1 MYILRVFYYLLVYVS
16 CIRGFHCDIYIC
28 AYNVSCLDSS
38 LHSAAPLLT
47 QLQQVSLFYFH
58 TRIQC
63 THHIHPS
70 PSPFTLPLP
79 SSTGNNVS
87 KSAMNMGV
95 QISLQTLLSI
105 LSGTYLPARR
115 SHGLLMEVLEYLPCC
130 VSQSCTGLQF
140 LPILSI
146 LVFSASVVVLVW
158 GLILLLF
165 SCHYCCF

>member
-1 MYILRVFYYLLVYVS
+1 MCLQCILFRFLPPFRCSPL
-16 CIRGFHCDIYIC
+16 
-28 AYNVSCLDSS
+28 NTT
-38 LHSAAPLLT
+38 SASFS
-47 QLQQVSLFYFH
+47 VLFSYKN
-58 TRIQC
+58 IM
-63 THHIHPS
+63 HHIHPS
-70 PSPFTLPLP
+70 LSPFTLPLP

-105 LSGTYLPARR
+105 LSGTYLLARR